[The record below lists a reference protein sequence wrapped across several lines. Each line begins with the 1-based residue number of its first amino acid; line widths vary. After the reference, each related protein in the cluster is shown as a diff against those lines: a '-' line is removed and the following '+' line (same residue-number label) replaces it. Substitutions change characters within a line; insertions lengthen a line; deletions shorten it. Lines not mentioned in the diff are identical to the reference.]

1 MTKVGEM
8 THLERLTAVLN
19 KETPDMVPI
28 GWEVWNPASQLKP
41 QDWLKLGRDGKK
53 IAKIKLWQHERFN
66 IDYNYPQVTL
76 YQTLEAW
83 GLKLKF
89 TDKGHPIAA
98 FSVNPDKSWI
108 KNKPHLDSFDGEKY
122 AEFVDN
128 LEVPDPYTSPTTRSL
143 IKAVEIMSKSD
154 MVVGAY
160 GLDAP
165 TEAYFLTSTHA
176 QPTLMYKSPK
186 TYLKLVQ
193 KCLEFGN
200 ELMKAQLDAGA
211 QFVAYGAA
219 PTGLSC
225 HNQNL
230 VRFDFEMACYFLR
243 LHQMFAKKHGAIGI
257 ATHAC
262 RNSIYFMQHLKEF
275 ALRTGYH
282 AISLSDYADAIA
294 AKKAAGRKIVVATG
308 PDPTTMMRYGTP
320 KEIERAVKYYLSDG
334 NPMYMLHVRDGMPND
349 TPLKN
354 VDAFVK
360 AGRKWGKYP
369 IPEEFEL
376 IDTFNL

>member
-1 MTKVGEM
+1 MTKVGDM
-8 THLERLTAVLN
+8 THLERVTAVLK

-28 GWEVWNPASQLKP
+28 GWEVWNPSSQMKP
-41 QDWLKLGRDGKK
+41 KDWLKLGHDAAK
-53 IAKIKLWQHERFN
+53 IAKLKLWEHDRFN
-66 IDYNYPQVTL
+66 IDYTYPQVTL

-83 GLKLKF
+83 GLKLRF

-98 FSVNPDKSWI
+98 FSVNPDESWM
-108 KNKPHLDSFDGEKY
+108 KNKPHLDSFDGDKY

-128 LEVPDPYTSPTTRSL
+128 MEVPDPYTAPTTKAL
-143 IKAVEIMSKSD
+143 IKAVELMSKSD
-154 MVVGAY
+154 VVVGAY

-165 TEAYFLTSTHA
+165 SEAYFLTATHA
-176 QPTLMYKSPK
+176 QPTLMYKAPK
-186 TYLKLVQ
+186 VYIKLID

-211 QFVAYGAA
+211 KFVAYGAA

-225 HNQNL
+225 HNHKL
-230 VRFDFEMACYFLR
+230 VRFEFEVACYYLR
-243 LHQMFAKKHGAIGI
+243 RHQMFAKRHGAIGI

-275 ALRTGYH
+275 ALRTGYD
-282 AISLSDYADAIA
+282 AIALSDYADAIS
-294 AKKAAGRKIVVATG
+294 AKRYAGGKIVVATG

-320 KEIERAVKYYLSDG
+320 KEIERAVKYYLSDN
-334 NPMYMLHVRDGMPND
+334 NPMYMLHVRDGMPNN
-349 TPLKN
+349 TPLEN
-354 VDAFVK
+354 VDALMR
-360 AGRKWGKYP
+360 AGRKWGRYP
-369 IPEEFEL
+369 IPRELDL